1 MLPKTL
7 LVQVAS
13 CACMQGI
20 KEAFEK
26 EVRQGVSLAALA
38 LQNNDLICAAS
49 KAASVN
55 SQKDLQITFE

>member
-7 LVQVAS
+7 LVHVAS
-13 CACMQGI
+13 CMQGI
-20 KEAFEK
+20 KDAFEK
-26 EVRQGVSLAALA
+26 EVRQGVSLAALT
-38 LQNNDLICAAS
+38 LQDNDLICAAG

>member
-1 MLPKTL
+1 MLPETL

-13 CACMQGI
+13 CMQGI
-20 KEAFEK
+20 KDTFEK
-26 EVRQGVSLAALA
+26 EVRLGVTLAALT
-38 LQNNDLICAAS
+38 LTDNDLICAAS